1 MEYGLFSTTGGD
13 SFGAFYAMLLDLQEL
28 TKRLGQ
34 RRQCLPWL
42 VWPGPVQATDSTELM
57 LCDSP
62 SSQLRL
68 VTGNGAESP
77 SSARTQ
83 FKEVR
88 LTDLNLSQSSLD
100 AGTAVD

>member
-1 MEYGLFSTTGGD
+1 MLAMVGLA
-13 SFGAFYAMLLDLQEL
+13 GACA
-28 TKRLGQ
+28 G
-34 RRQCLPWL
+34 
-42 VWPGPVQATDSTELM
+42 DSTELT